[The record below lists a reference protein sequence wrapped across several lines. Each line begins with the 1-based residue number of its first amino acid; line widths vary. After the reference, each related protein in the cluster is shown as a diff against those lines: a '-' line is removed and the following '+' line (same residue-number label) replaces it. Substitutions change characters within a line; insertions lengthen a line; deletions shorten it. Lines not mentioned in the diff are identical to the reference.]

1 MNWFNTLND
10 FYHIDDTDGDTGFF
24 HEGFFQ
30 EGFFFTKVSS
40 TRAFFMRAF
49 STRALHEGFTR
60 GLYTRFFS
68 HDTHEAYETDEAPPS
83 PPEAHETHEAHEALW
98 WCHPSIKDRLQSSS
112 IPQNSYQCLIRCPL
126 LHCHKIEAFRVQQKR
141 KLKCPHFRTK
151 LRVPLFID
159 FFLV

>member
-1 MNWFNTLND
+1 MTFITLMTLMEPLAFSTRAFSKRAF
-10 FYHIDDTDGDTGFF
+10 FYEGLFHEGFFYEGFF
-24 HEGFFQ
+24 HEGF
-30 EGFFFTKVSS
+30 
-40 TRAFFMRAF
+40 TRRLY
-49 STRALHEGFTR
+49 TRSLHEVFFPRYTR
-60 GLYTRFFS
+60 GLRDRRGPS
-68 HDTHEAYETDEAPPS
+68 EA
-83 PPEAHETHEAHEALW
+83 PEAHETHEAHEALW